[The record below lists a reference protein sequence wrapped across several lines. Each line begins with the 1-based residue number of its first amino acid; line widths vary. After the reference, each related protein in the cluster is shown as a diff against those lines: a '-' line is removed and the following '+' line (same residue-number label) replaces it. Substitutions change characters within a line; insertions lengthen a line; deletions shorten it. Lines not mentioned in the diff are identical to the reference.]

1 VPEKGCRGRRVTS
14 IDVIVGKKLKR
25 FTINSVIPELFS
37 IREVKFVLKSTVVI
51 LHAQERTRDELPFFP
66 SSP

>member
-51 LHAQERTRDELPFFP
+51 LHAQERTRDELPFSP